1 MASPPSSAGST
12 AHDPSPATPPTD
24 IESQPSVSVTGAKAD
39 FEALRR
45 QLTRTSSLYRVQTG
59 QKDPEKEGEHVDD
72 FDLLKYMR
80 SSAAV
85 REENGFKR
93 KAVGLTWEK
102 LSVTGV
108 GGKKVSSL
116 LFL

>member
-1 MASPPSSAGST
+1 M
-12 AHDPSPATPPTD
+12 
-24 IESQPSVSVTGAKAD
+24 
-39 FEALRR
+39 
-45 QLTRTSSLYRVQTG
+45 
-59 QKDPEKEGEHVDD
+59 DD

-102 LSVTGV
+102 LRVTGV